1 MSTLSADV
9 VTLISQHG
17 LAVVFVNVL
26 LTQLGVP
33 LPAAP
38 TLIVAGA
45 LAANGQLSAPA
56 AFGLAFLATSIGDTA
71 WYVGGRYYG
80 RSTLR
85 ILCRISLS
93 PDSCVRQT
101 ELRFGQWGGLTL
113 VVAKFVPGLSTIAP
127 PLAGAMRNPWPRFLL
142 PNSVGIA
149 LWILAPMA
157 AGWIFHEQV
166 DRVLSRME
174 NLGNIALTLLLV
186 LLAAYIAL
194 KWWERRRFYKM
205 LRMARISAEELR
217 KLMDSG
223 RRPIVVDV
231 RSRAARESDQR
242 FIPGAL
248 ALEIEAM
255 EKAIADFPDDE
266 DIIFYCTCP
275 DEASAA
281 RAARILIDRGYRR
294 VRPLLGGLD
303 AWAEAGYAIERRRA
317 TT

>member
-1 MSTLSADV
+1 MSSLIADV
-9 VTLISQHG
+9 VPLITEHG
-17 LAVVFVNVL
+17 LTVVFVNVL

-33 LPAAP
+33 VPAVP
-38 TLIVAGA
+38 TLIIAGA
-45 LAANGQLSAPA
+45 LAASGHLSAPT

-71 WYVGGRYYG
+71 WYIGGRYYG
-80 RSTLR
+80 RGTLR
-85 ILCRISLS
+85 MLCRISLS

-101 ELRFGQWGGLTL
+101 ELRFGQWGSLTL

-127 PLAGAMRNPWPRFLL
+127 PLAGAMRTPWPRFVL

-149 LWILAPMA
+149 LWVLAPMA
-157 AGWIFHEQV
+157 AGWIFHSEV
-166 DRVLSRME
+166 DRLLSRME
-174 NLGNIALTLLLV
+174 NLGNIAVTV
-186 LLAAYIAL
+186 IVILLAAYIAL

-217 KLMDSG
+217 KLMDAG
-223 RRPIVVDV
+223 ERPIVVDV

-248 ALEIEAM
+248 ALEVEQM
-255 EKAIADFPDDE
+255 EKSLERFPDDQ

-281 RAARILIDRGYRR
+281 RAAKMLINRGYRR

-303 AWAEAGYAIERRRA
+303 AWAEAGYAVERRRA
-317 TT
+317 ST